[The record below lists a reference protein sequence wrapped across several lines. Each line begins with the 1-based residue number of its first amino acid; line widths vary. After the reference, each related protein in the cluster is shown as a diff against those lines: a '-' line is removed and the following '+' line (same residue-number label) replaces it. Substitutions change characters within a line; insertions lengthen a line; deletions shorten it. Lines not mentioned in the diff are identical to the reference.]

1 MRHQLA
7 AVVSAVFL
15 GALPAT
21 ASAGPVA
28 PPQAQSAQS
37 QSDQVMAATI
47 QEWLAEATQWSS
59 AYTALMDARVNRL
72 TGLMDGGNRLMDL
85 LNARK
90 EREARTWVQSW
101 AVEQKAAFAADYE
114 AYGALPPHPP
124 AAPPMLGSEAEKLRL
139 DYVVLR
145 DRVGSLLIQT
155 QTSGETY
162 IDLVV
167 AAASGRPNDLRALGS
182 GTFTVMAAHLQA
194 ENVMMENVRG
204 QAGEP
209 NYYFTNCMLESNLA
223 MIAWARASEQRI
235 LGKPVDLAEVADTM
249 RVHTATARQAA
260 DDLVTSVEQT
270 GQLLASE
277 PGLQGT
283 PLFANLTGAL
293 ETLRRNA
300 GIEHQIADEMDR
312 LARAMQTSDQA
323 GQEASTL
330 ALNRLVDQRL
340 ALYQQRQALIAGT
353 A

>member
-7 AVVSAVFL
+7 AVVSAVLL
-15 GALPAT
+15 GAVPAT
-21 ASAGPVA
+21 VSAEPVA
-28 PPQAQSAQS
+28 PPQV
-37 QSDQVMAATI
+37 QSDQVMAASL
-47 QEWLAEATQWSS
+47 QNWLAEAAQWSG
-59 AYTALMDARVNRL
+59 AYTGLMDARVDRL

-90 EREARTWVQSW
+90 EREARAWVQSW
-101 AVEQKAAFAADYE
+101 AVEQKAAFAADYD
-114 AYGALPPHPP
+114 AYAALPPHPP
-124 AAPPMLGSEAEKLRL
+124 AAPASLGSEAEELRQ

-204 QAGEP
+204 RAGEP

-223 MIAWARASEQRI
+223 MIAWARASEQRA
-235 LGKPVDLAEVADTM
+235 LGKPVDLAGVAATM
-249 RVHTATARQAA
+249 RAHTSTARQAA
-260 DDLVTSVEQT
+260 DDLATSIEQT

-283 PLFANLTGAL
+283 PLLANLTGAL
-293 ETLRRNA
+293 DTLRRNA
-300 GIEHQIADEMDR
+300 EVEHLIADEMDR
-312 LARAMQTSDQA
+312 LARAMQASDQA
-323 GQEASTL
+323 GQEASTIS
-330 ALNRLVDQRL
+330 LNRLVDQRL
-340 ALYQQRQALIAGT
+340 ALFQQRQALIAGT